1 MLNTLIRLGKQ
12 LSEGRGEWDDIIDFP
27 HAKGEYDGFKHIITS
42 QAVSLKQNHKTFF
55 AKNIQSRKE

>member
-27 HAKGEYDGFKHIITS
+27 NIDREREKNIKCHIAELVFDLDSTM
-42 QAVSLKQNHKTFF
+42 NHKTFGTV
-55 AKNIQSRKE
+55 IPIY